1 MISMKKILRNF
12 EEYLSCF
19 FISITVVLVI
29 INVVLRYVFN
39 MGIFWTEEVATYSFV
54 WSVFIGASAA
64 YKKRMHIG
72 IDLLTRIM
80 PNKLKELSKMLI
92 NFFMVFINGYIAYL
106 SIIFVRESIGKP
118 TPVLG
123 ISSAFVSAAVMV
135 SFSLMTFHAA
145 HFFIRNLAIFLA
157 KQRADHKLTR
167 EEKMKVKSEVK
178 EEII

>member
-1 MISMKKILRNF
+1 MKKFIKNF

-19 FISITVVLVI
+19 FISITVILVI
-29 INVVLRYVFN
+29 INVIMRYIFN
-39 MGIFWTEEVATYSFV
+39 SGIFWTEELATYSFV

-72 IDLLTRIM
+72 IDLLTRIV
-80 PNKLKELSKMLI
+80 PKKLKELSKMLI
-92 NFFMVFINGYIAYL
+92 NFFMVLINGYIAYL
-106 SIIFVRESIGKP
+106 SVIFVLESVGRP

-123 ISSAFVSAAVMV
+123 ISSAFVNASLLV

-145 HFFIRNLAIFLA
+145 HFFIKNLLIFLSDE
-157 KQRADHKLTR
+157 KEKKLRRA
-167 EEKMKVKSEVK
+167 EKSVGVKTEIK